1 MFLTVQHSTLK
12 SIAVQYNNWQTGAT
26 INEKARKVTDWRRQ
40 RKEMI
45 ALKDPQIWETEL
57 LLFSH

>member
-40 RKEMI
+40 RK
-45 ALKDPQIWETEL
+45 
-57 LLFSH
+57 